1 MMMMMMK
8 AMMFQVLEDGITKV
22 RAKGEAAHTNSQI
35 GCLNRVCETKSR
47 REENFESRWWE
58 EEI

>member
-1 MMMMMMK
+1 
-8 AMMFQVLEDGITKV
+8 MMFQVLEDGITKA
-22 RAKGEAAHTNSQI
+22 RAKGEMAHTNSQI